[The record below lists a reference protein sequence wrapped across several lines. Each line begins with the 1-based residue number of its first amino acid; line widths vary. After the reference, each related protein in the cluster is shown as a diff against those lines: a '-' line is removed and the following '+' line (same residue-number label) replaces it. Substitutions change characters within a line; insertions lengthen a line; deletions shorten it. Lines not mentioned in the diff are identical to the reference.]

1 MLYVYIEDRE
11 RKRIISRDRFV
22 QIGFVAIVQAVS
34 QRGLLKSLNTAKAG
48 ALVRSTL

>member
-1 MLYVYIEDRE
+1 MLYVYIEVCE
-11 RKRIISRDRFV
+11 RKRIISNDRLL
-22 QIGFVAIVQAVS
+22 AIVQTVS